1 MALDNDTL
9 TTLYSAVTY
18 DELRKDSIW
27 QQVTDQRW
35 TDGWVNGAR
44 AVNIPVP
51 GYSYTQGTTVGTIT
65 DPNDSTGIR
74 VQSRNKDGDWSIMT
88 QATSSELTFTRS
100 GGYAASNFVGWEDEF
115 EAPWPVVEE
124 YRSRQ
129 AYEVRN
135 QIDTAILNAMRG
147 FPNNTTTLGDGSDG
161 DYIDASG
168 DPKGS
173 GASLPYEAIDGWA
186 TLCETRDLNAEASDA
201 IGSKYAIMHPL
212 VFKVLKNYLLDK
224 GLSWDMLTES
234 LLVNNSVLAAR
245 GFKGRLLGIDVF
257 SSNKF
262 PTPSGTASARHWD
275 VLCGTSTAVAANVR
289 SPLVQYFNAQA
300 NQITAQPGSV
310 LRQAGDY
317 GVLELDGANRMQAYN
332 IDAHATD

>member
-1 MALDNDTL
+1 M
-9 TTLYSAVTY
+9 AVTY

-44 AVNIPVP
+44 AVNIPIP

-186 TLCETRDLNAEASDA
+186 TLCETRDLKRRSFRCYWLKVRHHAPARFQ
-201 IGSKYAIMHPL
+201 GSQE
-212 VFKVLKNYLLDK
+212 LLAGQGSQLGHVDREPAGK
-224 GLSWDMLTES
+224 QQRSCCSWFQGT
-234 LLVNNSVLAAR
+234 LA
-245 GFKGRLLGIDVF
+245 GR
-257 SSNKF
+257 
-262 PTPSGTASARHWD
+262 
-275 VLCGTSTAVAANVR
+275 
-289 SPLVQYFNAQA
+289 
-300 NQITAQPGSV
+300 
-310 LRQAGDY
+310 
-317 GVLELDGANRMQAYN
+317 
-332 IDAHATD
+332 